1 METFDLELRVETFGS
16 VITWEILLED
26 STNHNQRL
34 RDWIQAENYR
44 YKKLPGYVVADDE
57 LSVFAGCQGISGGTV
72 NCQVL
77 INGNLQPETLVSK
90 VEETEYAKATYQI
103 E

>member
-1 METFDLELRVETFGS
+1 MKTFDLELRVETFGS

-34 RDWIQAENYR
+34 RDWIQADHFR
-44 YKKLPGYVVADDE
+44 YKKLPGYIIAGDV

-77 INGNLQPETLVSK
+77 INGETQAETLVSK
-90 VEETEYAKATYQI
+90 VEETEYAKAVYQI
-103 E
+103 A